1 MDTIKITKDK
11 AMYAF
16 CASTCGCVKAIDC
29 VYYGKCPVCC
39 EARAFLQRLYEN
51 REKEGD

>member
-1 MDTIKITKDK
+1 MKTISVTKEK

-29 VYYGKCPVCC
+29 VYGECPACC
-39 EARAFLQRLYEN
+39 EARAFLCRLYEN